1 MSDNELDQAS
11 QCAIGYH
18 DMQPYEDLDGT
29 EGIGCTE
36 CGITPEEL

>member
-1 MSDNELDQAS
+1 MEQADL
-11 QCAIGYH
+11 CALGVH
-18 DMQPYEDLDGT
+18 DMQPYEDDGE